1 MHSLEMRYY
10 WKVYWKREDVLV
22 EYFAQADA
30 NITEAFV
37 SLSASHEI
45 NDAVLDQ
52 LEMFTCS
59 VRCPA
64 IKGN

>member
-1 MHSLEMRYY
+1 M
-10 WKVYWKREDVLV
+10 

-45 NDAVLDQ
+45 NDAVLIF
-52 LEMFTCS
+52 LGMFTCS
-59 VRCPA
+59 VYCPA